1 MIIKHLNQQVMITK
15 EKEIK
20 LLEELVAGDNY
31 FAEYFKKDLE
41 QMVSNIR
48 NDFPIEHGTLFSMD
62 GENQRQINEHLKAA
76 HRDEVA
82 NLKEAHE
89 DDVHTILAASLEFAN
104 NFERLEEEAIKWI
117 GRNEVI
123 RMKRGLSIELSS
135 ADIDYLISNLK

>member
-1 MIIKHLNQQVMITK
+1 MITK

-62 GENQRQINEHLKAA
+62 GENQRQINEHLTFIRAWP
-76 HRDEVA
+76 RRS
-82 NLKEAHE
+82 
-89 DDVHTILAASLEFAN
+89 SLQTTS
-104 NFERLEEEAIKWI
+104 RGWK
-117 GRNEVI
+117 
-123 RMKRGLSIELSS
+123 KRLSS
-135 ADIDYLISNLK
+135 GLDVMRSLG